1 MGLYKKKFTWLL
13 LDSIIL
19 GSGSIYKEVIEDII
33 KYLCTLIFNA
43 ASSIIEK
50 QIGNDETVPQ

>member
-1 MGLYKKKFTWLL
+1 MITLGLNNPLFRLYLKE
-13 LDSIIL
+13 IIK
-19 GSGSIYKEVIEDII
+19 GTI

-50 QIGNDETVPQ
+50 EFGNDDAAPQ